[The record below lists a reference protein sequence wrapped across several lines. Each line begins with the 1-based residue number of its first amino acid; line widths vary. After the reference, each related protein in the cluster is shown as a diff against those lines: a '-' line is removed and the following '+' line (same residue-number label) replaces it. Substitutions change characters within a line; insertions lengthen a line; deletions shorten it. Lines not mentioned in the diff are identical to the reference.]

1 MKQQPLEQQNNFL
14 NNMLQRIIIPALA
27 GIIIFC
33 NACEKGD
40 IEKINKLTKHLDAPS
55 MAVENTEIIYSEDA
69 IIKIKITSPEIN
81 RYLEIEDPY
90 SEFPKGLHVQF
101 YDSTQTP
108 TSSIRANYAIFD
120 EKENLWTAENNV
132 VAINKIEGDTLNTE
146 YLVWDMNKK
155 KIFSDRFV
163 RVVNKDGIIHG
174 TGFESNQDFS
184 NWKIKKTSGTI
195 NIEDE
200 K

>member
-1 MKQQPLEQQNNFL
+1 MKQQPLEQQNNFI
-14 NNMLQRIIIPALA
+14 NNWLQKIIIPALA
-27 GIIIFC
+27 GIIILF

-40 IEKINKLTKHLDAPS
+40 IEKINTLTKHLDAPS
-55 MAVENTEIIYSEDA
+55 MAVENTEIIYSEEA
-69 IIKIKITSPEIN
+69 TIKIKITSPEIN
-81 RYLEIEDPY
+81 RYLEIKEPY

-108 TSSIRANYAIFD
+108 TSSIRANFAIYN
-120 EKENLWTAENNV
+120 EEENIWTAENNV
-132 VAINKIEGDTLNTE
+132 VAINAEGDTLNTE

-155 KIFSDRFV
+155 KVFSDRFV
-163 RVVNKDGIIHG
+163 RIVNKDGIIHG
-174 TGFESNQDFS
+174 TGFESNQDLS

-195 NIEDE
+195 NIENE